1 MPIDNIVGYASD
13 TTNVMFGQHHSV
25 VSFLKE
31 RLSHLFVIK
40 CLCHSAHL
48 CASHACEKLP
58 RSIETLI
65 RDIYSHF
72 SHSAKRIAQYKTFQ
86 RFTDTEPHKIL
97 KPSQTRWLSL
107 EACVRR
113 VLEQWA
119 ALEAYFESTA
129 ENDRLVSS
137 QNIFSALKNPIFKLY
152 LSFLKFV
159 LPKFTHFNKLFQ
171 SEKPNL
177 HILDKCLVTIY
188 KAFLSCYMSTAYL
201 SKPIESIDPTST
213 AHMLPLTS
221 MAMGQDVSDFLVKTD
236 IVRIMKREV
245 LGFFEHVRLFFVEA
259 ASQIKARFPINDPI
273 IKSLRLVNPECIQET
288 KVADVIQIASKF
300 PNILSENDLLK
311 LDDEWR
317 ELQFT
322 DTVDIPE
329 YSGHRDN
336 VATFWGNLGKI
347 EDACGSLKF
356 PIIGKLT
363 KSLLSIP
370 HSNADVEW
378 IFSHVNLIK
387 VKQRNK
393 LKVST
398 LDALLMVKQGSSS
411 NSWVDFNPTPEMCD
425 SINTTMYLSDSD
437 SD

>member
-1 MPIDNIVGYASD
+1 MHI
-13 TTNVMFGQHHSV
+13 
-25 VSFLKE
+25 
-31 RLSHLFVIK
+31 
-40 CLCHSAHL
+40 
-48 CASHACEKLP
+48 
-58 RSIETLI
+58 
-65 RDIYSHF
+65 
-72 SHSAKRIAQYKTFQ
+72 
-86 RFTDTEPHKIL
+86 
-97 KPSQTRWLSL
+97 
-107 EACVRR
+107 RR

-137 QNIFSALKNPIFKLY
+137 QNIFFALKNPIFKLY

-159 LPKFTHFNKLFQ
+159 LPKFTHFNKLVQ

-177 HILDKCLVTIY
+177 HILDKCLVTTY

-213 AHMLPLTS
+213 AHMLPLTT
-221 MAMGQDVSDFLVKTD
+221 MTMGQDVSDFLVKTD

-245 LGFFEHVRLFFVEA
+245 LGFLEHVRLFFVKA

-273 IKSLRLVNPECIQET
+273 IKSLRLLNPECIQET
-288 KVADVIQIASKF
+288 KVADVIQLASKF

-322 DTVDIPE
+322 DTVDIPK

-370 HSNADVEW
+370 HSNADVER

-411 NSWVDFNPTPEMCD
+411 NSCVHFNPTPEMCD